1 MQNLTLQSLCA
12 LLESSLTASRSS
24 SFVFSVARTCTP
36 QEMRSASSST
46 MRCPCTR
53 HSFLLIGVIACCSC
67 RMQMHTWTVFY
78 QKQVQGCQQTVLLT
92 SSMTSEKVPGSTRPG
107 LPVASCQHKLAL
119 LGMCYCHS
127 LCPCI
132 HGLQHMAGM
141 QVVSLQTAGDGGDLL
156 LMMGVLE

>member
-1 MQNLTLQSLCA
+1 
-12 LLESSLTASRSS
+12 
-24 SFVFSVARTCTP
+24 
-36 QEMRSASSST
+36 
-46 MRCPCTR
+46 
-53 HSFLLIGVIACCSC
+53 
-67 RMQMHTWTVFY
+67 MHTWTVFY

-127 LCPCI
+127 LRPCI

-156 LMMGVLE
+156 LMGVLE